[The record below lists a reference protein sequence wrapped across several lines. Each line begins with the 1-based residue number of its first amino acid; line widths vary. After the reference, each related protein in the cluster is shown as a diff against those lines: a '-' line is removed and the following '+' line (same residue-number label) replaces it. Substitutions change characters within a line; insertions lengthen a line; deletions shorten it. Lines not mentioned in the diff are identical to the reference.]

1 MISDP
6 HTVTMNNADDNS
18 EDPDTYRVNIAY
30 LMQEFFAV
38 RTLAT
43 ADIVAITPALDVMAS
58 VIASSLL
65 SHAPDAEKAEELRKQ
80 FTLVLSW
87 KIKAIINKEEPDEDG
102 ECGGFDAVRE
112 AAREVLRGAII
123 TSINERPLI

>member
-1 MISDP
+1 
-6 HTVTMNNADDNS
+6 MNNDDDNS
-18 EDPDTYRVNIAY
+18 EDTYRVNTAY

-87 KIKAIINKEEPDEDG
+87 KIRAIINKEEPGEDG
-102 ECGGFDAVRE
+102 NFGGFDSVRE
-112 AAREVLRGAII
+112 AVRAVLGGATI
-123 TSINERPLI
+123 TTINEQLLI